1 MIYLNEAEAM
11 TYLPRASGPTS
22 LISTLP
28 QTALMVLFSA
38 SVHSTMLSVFVFRF
52 CNKIKQ
58 INVLCRETLRAIYIY
73 ECTPPT
79 GGGAYD
85 WLWQRSVLAKW
96 TLQLSNLVTS
106 IPIMYLLKTTVNVNV
121 LAVTESSL

>member
-1 MIYLNEAEAM
+1 M
-11 TYLPRASGPTS
+11 TYLARASGPTS

-38 SVHSTMLSVFVFRF
+38 SVQSTMLSVFDLRF

-58 INVLCRETLRAIYIY
+58 MNVLCRETLHAIYIY
-73 ECTPPT
+73 EWSPPT

-85 WLWQRSVLAKW
+85 WLWQRSVLAK
-96 TLQLSNLVTS
+96 
-106 IPIMYLLKTTVNVNV
+106 
-121 LAVTESSL
+121 